1 MANFTIMK
9 TLDVKSLLSEVM
21 SKLTPESTLEDV
33 YEQLALLSDI
43 SISEEQER
51 NGEVYTN
58 EEMKRYS
65 QEWISNNVL
74 ASSVSSK

>member
-1 MANFTIMK
+1 MK

-58 EEMKRYS
+58 EEMKKRS
-65 QEWISNNVL
+65 QEWL
-74 ASSVSSK
+74 K